1 MKQDIHPNYE
11 MITATCSCGNVIKV
25 RSTLGKDIS
34 LDVCS
39 ECHPF
44 YTGTQKIMDSGGRVD
59 RFRQRFEIAKQNKRY
74 PHSIKNG
81 ASLRFLLPGD
91 N

>member
-1 MKQDIHPNYE
+1 MKKDIHPDYE
-11 MITATCSCGNVIKV
+11 MMTATCSCGNVIKV
-25 RSTLGKDIS
+25 RSTLGRDMS

-59 RFRQRFEIAKQNKRY
+59 RFRQKFGNRKAK
-74 PHSIKNG
+74 
-81 ASLRFLLPGD
+81 
-91 N
+91 

>member
-1 MKQDIHPNYE
+1 MKKDIHPDYE
-11 MITATCSCGNVIKV
+11 LMTATCSCGNVIKV
-25 RSTLGKDIS
+25 RSTVGRDLS

-59 RFRQRFEIAKQNKRY
+59 RFRQRFGNRKAK
-74 PHSIKNG
+74 
-81 ASLRFLLPGD
+81 
-91 N
+91 

>member
-1 MKQDIHPNYE
+1 MKKDIHPDYE
-11 MITATCSCGNVIKV
+11 MMTATCSCGNVIKV
-25 RSTLGKDIS
+25 RSTLGRDMS

-59 RFRQRFEIAKQNKRY
+59 RFRQRFGNRKAK
-74 PHSIKNG
+74 
-81 ASLRFLLPGD
+81 
-91 N
+91 

>member
-1 MKQDIHPNYE
+1 MKKDIHPDYE

-25 RSTLGKDIS
+25 RSTLGKDMS

-59 RFRQRFEIAKQNKRY
+59 RFRQRFGNRKAK
-74 PHSIKNG
+74 
-81 ASLRFLLPGD
+81 
-91 N
+91 

>member
-1 MKQDIHPNYE
+1 MKKDIHPDYAE
-11 MITATCSCGNVIKV
+11 ITATCSCGNVIKV
-25 RSTLGKDIS
+25 RSTVGKDLS

-59 RFRQRFEIAKQNKRY
+59 RFRQRFGNRKAK
-74 PHSIKNG
+74 
-81 ASLRFLLPGD
+81 
-91 N
+91 

>member
-1 MKQDIHPNYE
+1 MKKDIHPDYE

-25 RSTLGKDIS
+25 RSTLGRDMS

-59 RFRQRFEIAKQNKRY
+59 RFRQRFGNRKAK
-74 PHSIKNG
+74 
-81 ASLRFLLPGD
+81 
-91 N
+91 

>member
-1 MKQDIHPNYE
+1 MKKDIHPDYE
-11 MITATCSCGNVIKV
+11 MMTATCSCGNVIKV
-25 RSTLGKDIS
+25 RSTIGRDMS

-59 RFRQRFEIAKQNKRY
+59 RFRQRFGNRKAK
-74 PHSIKNG
+74 
-81 ASLRFLLPGD
+81 
-91 N
+91 